1 MSDNLYD
8 VVVIGGGPAGLTAA
22 IYLARAR
29 YRVLVL
35 EKEHFGGQIT
45 ITAEVVNYPGIER
58 TSGAA
63 LTAAMQRQ
71 AEQFGA
77 EFLLAEAE
85 RLDVQGQIKTVYTN
99 RGELRCFGILLATG
113 AHPRMIGFEGEEEFR
128 GHGVAYCATCDGE
141 FFAGK
146 DVFVVGGGFAA
157 AEESVFLTKYARH
170 VTIMMRGADFSCAPA
185 AANAAREHEKITVL
199 THTQVEKVEGDT
211 ALRYLRY
218 RNSQTGEV
226 GEYRAADGDTFG
238 VFVFAGY
245 EPETDLLRGIA
256 ELNEQGYVVTDRSQ
270 QTSVPG
276 VYAAGDVC
284 VKSLR
289 QVVTAVGDGALAA
302 TELERYAAQMQ
313 AETGLRPELPQV
325 TVQQPEPQAQHI
337 DTQSE
342 LFTPDLLAQLQP
354 VFERMQTSLCLQLAI
369 DDNAAGRELEDYM
382 TELSRLTDKL
392 TVTYA
397 GAEVT
402 DRPCVRVCRA
412 DGSYTGLAFHG
423 IPGGHEFTSF
433 VLGLYNAAGPGQSIE
448 PSVAARIQSLH
459 QPISLKVLV
468 SLSCTKCP
476 ELVTAAQRIAAE
488 NAQVTAE
495 VYDLNHFPDLQK
507 QYQVMSVPCMVLN
520 DSQIT
525 FGKKNIEQ
533 ILDWMEQNL

>member
-1 MSDNLYD
+1 M
-8 VVVIGGGPAGLTAA
+8 
-22 IYLARAR
+22 
-29 YRVLVL
+29 
-35 EKEHFGGQIT
+35 
-45 ITAEVVNYPGIER
+45 
-58 TSGAA
+58 
-63 LTAAMQRQ
+63 
-71 AEQFGA
+71 
-77 EFLLAEAE
+77 
-85 RLDVQGQIKTVYTN
+85 
-99 RGELRCFGILLATG
+99 
-113 AHPRMIGFEGEEEFR
+113 
-128 GHGVAYCATCDGE
+128 
-141 FFAGK
+141 
-146 DVFVVGGGFAA
+146 
-157 AEESVFLTKYARH
+157 
-170 VTIMMRGADFSCAPA
+170 
-185 AANAAREHEKITVL
+185 
-199 THTQVEKVEGDT
+199 
-211 ALRYLRY
+211 
-218 RNSQTGEV
+218 
-226 GEYRAADGDTFG
+226 
-238 VFVFAGY
+238 
-245 EPETDLLRGIA
+245 
-256 ELNEQGYVVTDRSQ
+256 
-270 QTSVPG
+270 
-276 VYAAGDVC
+276 
-284 VKSLR
+284 
-289 QVVTAVGDGALAA
+289 TAVGDGALAA

-354 VFERMQTSLCLQLAI
+354 VFDRMQSSLCLQLAI
-369 DDNAAGRELEDYM
+369 DDNAAGRELEAYM

-397 GAEVT
+397 GAEVA
-402 DRPCVRVCRA
+402 DRPCVRVCRLQLA
-412 DGSYTGLAFHG
+412 IDDNAAGRELEAYMTELSRLTDKLTVTYAGAEVADRPCVRVCRVDGSYTGLAFHGIPGGHEFTSFVLGLYNAAGPGQSIEPSVAARIQSLHQPIYTGLAFHG

-533 ILDWMEQNL
+533 ILDWMEQNQ

>member
-1 MSDNLYD
+1 M
-8 VVVIGGGPAGLTAA
+8 
-22 IYLARAR
+22 
-29 YRVLVL
+29 
-35 EKEHFGGQIT
+35 
-45 ITAEVVNYPGIER
+45 
-58 TSGAA
+58 
-63 LTAAMQRQ
+63 
-71 AEQFGA
+71 
-77 EFLLAEAE
+77 
-85 RLDVQGQIKTVYTN
+85 
-99 RGELRCFGILLATG
+99 
-113 AHPRMIGFEGEEEFR
+113 
-128 GHGVAYCATCDGE
+128 
-141 FFAGK
+141 
-146 DVFVVGGGFAA
+146 
-157 AEESVFLTKYARH
+157 
-170 VTIMMRGADFSCAPA
+170 
-185 AANAAREHEKITVL
+185 
-199 THTQVEKVEGDT
+199 
-211 ALRYLRY
+211 
-218 RNSQTGEV
+218 
-226 GEYRAADGDTFG
+226 
-238 VFVFAGY
+238 
-245 EPETDLLRGIA
+245 
-256 ELNEQGYVVTDRSQ
+256 VTDRSQ

-313 AETGLRPELPQV
+313 AETGLRPELPQAV
-325 TVQQPEPQAQHI
+325 AKQPEPQTQRA

-354 VFERMQTSLCLQLAI
+354 VFDRMQSSLCLQLAI
-369 DDNAAGRELEDYM
+369 DDNAAGRELEAYM

-397 GAEVT
+397 GAEVA

-459 QPISLKVLV
+459 QPILLKVLV

-476 ELVTAAQRIAAE
+476 ELVTAAQRIAAQ

-533 ILDWMEQNL
+533 ILDWIEQNL